1 MANLF
6 DSASLLL
13 VASAFKT
20 SKAYSVIPTNGDGD
34 FAFAR
39 ADTSTRTTSDGTGSV
54 SVAANVPALHY
65 GTAGDPDTCPSFKV
79 EASTSVATF
88 TLESIVSNG
97 ILTGDSGTL
106 MLEGELP
113 DDETG
118 FFSLE
123 LSSSPTG
130 NRIRTTNTGFVV
142 KQDGSSVST
151 DNNIFDSTGG
161 KITTRIAVSWSGAG
175 TAADATPTILMSQ
188 NGATKTH
195 SIEEWNDQSFFDR
208 IVITGQKSDDSDRLK
223 VLALWDTALTQ
234 TELNTITDASAE

>member
-20 SKAYSVIPTNGDGD
+20 SKAYSVIPTDGDGD
-34 FAFAR
+34 FTFAR
-39 ADTSTRTTSDGTGSV
+39 ADTSTRTTSDGTGGV
-54 SVAANVPALHY
+54 AVAANVPALDY
-65 GTAGDPDTCPSFKV
+65 GTAGSPDTCPSFKV
-79 EASTSVATF
+79 EASSSVATF
-88 TLESIVSNG
+88 TLSNIVTNS

-106 MLEGELP
+106 MLEGDIP

-123 LSSSPTG
+123 LSSDAAN

-142 KQDGSSVST
+142 KQSGVAVST
-151 DNNIFDSTGG
+151 DNDIFTSASG
-161 KITTRIAVSWSGAG
+161 KISNRIAVSWSGGGAAG
-175 TAADATPTILMSQ
+175 SHTPTLLFSQ
-188 NGATKTH
+188 GGATKT
-195 SIEEWNDQSFFDR
+195 STLNEWNDNTFFDR
-208 IVITGQKSDDSDRLK
+208 IVITGQKSDDTDRLK

-234 TELNTITDASAE
+234 TELNTITSGS

>member
-13 VASAFKT
+13 VASAFKE
-20 SKAYSVIPTNGDGD
+20 SKAYSVLPTDGDGD
-34 FAFAR
+34 FTFAR

-54 SVAANVPALHY
+54 SVAINTPALHY

-88 TLESIVSNG
+88 TLGNIVSKG
-97 ILTGDSGTL
+97 ILTGTAGTL
-106 MLEGELP
+106 MIEGNLP
-113 DDETG
+113 DSVTG
-118 FFSLE
+118 FIDIG
-123 LSSSPTG
+123 LSTDF
-130 NRIRTTNTGFVV
+130 NNYRIRTLNTGFSVV
-142 KQDGSSVST
+142 QDGSVVSSDGT
-151 DNNIFDSTGG
+151 IFDSTGG

-175 TAADATPTILMSQ
+175 EATGATPTILMSQ

-195 SIEEWNDQSFFDR
+195 NIEEWNDSAYFDEIR
-208 IVITGQKSDDSDRLK
+208 ITGKSTDDTDEIK
-223 VLALWDTALTQ
+223 VFALWDTALTQ